1 MDRLHGVH
9 VKPLF
14 LTRRD
19 DVGAEHEVPAI
30 GLGNDHPLC
39 ARQAE
44 ILARVKEPF
53 DFSVTAPT
61 GWTCPTWSMAPVM
74 ASSWR
79 SETSVRALSRQHISA
94 PDAESPSIPP

>member
-53 DFSVTAPT
+53 DFFGDRADGLDMPDLVN
-61 GWTCPTWSMAPVM
+61 GLRIPV
-74 ASSWR
+74 
-79 SETSVRALSRQHISA
+79 
-94 PDAESPSIPP
+94 IPAT